1 MVENNAWDYNV
12 GAVFEVRGLRVGA
25 YLLEVGAGSPTPAS
39 WSYTKAAFSVGWQTN
54 LLALVRG
61 NRMEA
66 RVAEMERERDALV
79 RDIRTREAR
88 VQSLEGQL
96 RSVEGAT
103 EADRRAQRDLLEQ
116 KLREE
121 QEALK
126 RLQERLNAR
135 KPPQ

>member
-1 MVENNAWDYNV
+1 
-12 GAVFEVRGLRVGA
+12 
-25 YLLEVGAGSPTPAS
+25 
-39 WSYTKAAFSVGWQTN
+39 
-54 LLALVRG
+54 VRG
-61 NRMEA
+61 NKMEE
-66 RVAEMERERDALV
+66 RVAQMERERDQLV
-79 RDIRTREAR
+79 RDIRAGESR
-88 VQSLEGQL
+88 VQALETQL

-103 EADRRAQRDLLEQ
+103 EADRRAQRELLEQ